1 MSPPNK
7 SSDEDARLAFASS
20 MLQPSGIFLSGQA
33 VRFADSFTP
42 PFVTESETLVPQYR
56 DSPGN
61 HFREVGVEHE
71 GASQKTETAERFFI
85 VPYEVGVRLVPKEVL
100 DNLEKNERVPEDA
113 VVFELTAE
121 FSAQYRFTKPDAPA
135 DTISAALKSF
145 AQRNVA
151 YHVWPYWREL
161 IQSVC
166 SRAGMPVIPLHH
178 WRFRG
183 EPRSQPAPKSSRKR
197 NPTS

>member
-1 MSPPNK
+1 MSRPNK
-7 SSDEDARLAFASS
+7 PSDDDARLAFAGS
-20 MLQPSGIFLSGQA
+20 MLQPSGIFLSGQTI
-33 VRFADSFTP
+33 RFADDFTP
-42 PFVTESETLVPQYR
+42 PFITESETLVPQYR

-61 HFREVGVEHE
+61 HFREIGVGHE
-71 GASQKTETAERFFI
+71 GSSQETETEERYII
-85 VPYEVGVRLVPKEVL
+85 VPYEVGVRLVPKAVL
-100 DNLEKNERVPEDA
+100 DNLAKNERPPEDA

-121 FSAQYRFTKPDAPA
+121 FSAQYRFTKPDAPE
-135 DTISAALKSF
+135 DTISAALTSF

-183 EPRSQPAPKSSRKR
+183 EPQSPQPGKPSKKKKRS
-197 NPTS
+197 